1 MRVQRQRKRRVIK
14 REGEGYVSVVVRFA
28 KPPEIPEEIARRYP
42 PVSREAPA
50 SRVRWHSGVRWKGCF
65 AYSLLR
71 KTSRGTFLVVF
82 GGDDHPDMDDVVTRQ
97 DICPWK
103 FAAAQDFKSPVNSGS
118 FKRLHVSSHFMC
130 VCVCESACQFSNYR
144 NIDIS
149 ISLHCSVCISLS
161 RFDELSIAIGCAR
174 SKFDLLL

>member
-1 MRVQRQRKRRVIK
+1 MTFRRSL
-14 REGEGYVSVVVRFA
+14 EGLFRLLSASKDISGNVL
-28 KPPEIPEEIARRYP
+28 
-42 PVSREAPA
+42 
-50 SRVRWHSGVRWKGCF
+50 SRVRR
-65 AYSLLR
+65 
-71 KTSRGTFLVVF
+71 
-82 GGDDHPDMDDVVTRQ
+82 DDHPDMDDVVTRQ